1 MSDAA
6 SISVIIPNHNGGATI
21 GECLK
26 AAFESDFES
35 FEVIVVDDASS
46 DDSLKI
52 IKETPAKLIELK
64 EHAGVSVARNTG
76 ARNADGD
83 ILLFIDADC
92 CLLRNALA
100 LVERSIGDETPI
112 IGGTYTPIPFDSQN
126 FFSTFQSIFI
136 NYNETRGGPDYIAA
150 HCLALKRKV
159 FEESGGFIENSY
171 MGVAAGVEDVE
182 LTHRLKR
189 AGLKL
194 KMNPDILVRH
204 IFNFNFYRS
213 MKNAFKKVRVWSMYL
228 IASRGTF
235 SDSGTASRGLKFN
248 VFCYFSS
255 IFFALF
261 FIFGIPAMF
270 TINVLLNRHL
280 IGAFYKTKGLFFTTK
295 AAAYYFLVYPLAVGL
310 GSLAGAWKY
319 FFEIKI
325 KGGRS

>member
-6 SISVIIPNHNGGATI
+6 SISVVIPNHNGEATI

-26 AAFESDFES
+26 AAFDSDYEN
-35 FEVIVVDDASS
+35 FEVVVVDDASS
-46 DDSLKI
+46 DDSVEI
-52 IKETPAKLIELK
+52 VNNYPTKLIELE

-76 ARNADGD
+76 ARNAGGD

-100 LVERSIGDETPI
+100 LVERSISDETPI
-112 IGGTYTPIPFDSQN
+112 IGGTYTPLPFDSGN

-136 NYNETRGGPDYIAA
+136 NHNETRGEPDYIAA
-150 HCLALKRKV
+150 HCLAIKKEV

-189 AGLKL
+189 AALKL

-213 MKNAFKKVRVWSMYL
+213 MKNAFKKARVWSMYL
-228 IASRGTF
+228 LASRGTF

-255 IFFALF
+255 IFFAF
-261 FIFGIPAMF
+261 FLIFGIPVMF
-270 TINVLLNRHL
+270 TINVLLNRGL
-280 IGAFYKTKGLFFTTK
+280 ISSFYKTKGLFF
-295 AAAYYFLVYPLAVGL
+295 AIEASAYYFLMYPLAVGL

-319 FFEIKI
+319 VFEIKI
-325 KGGRS
+325 RGRYS